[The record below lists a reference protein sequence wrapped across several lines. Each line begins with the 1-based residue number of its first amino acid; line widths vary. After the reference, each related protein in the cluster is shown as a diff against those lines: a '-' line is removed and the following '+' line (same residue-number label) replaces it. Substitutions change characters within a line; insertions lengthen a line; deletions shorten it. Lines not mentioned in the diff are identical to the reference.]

1 MVNYLRKYRM
11 TQLKGLV
18 KKGWGSEFI
27 WITND
32 KYCSK
37 FLNFETGGKFSMHFH
52 REKVETWYVQSGKF
66 EVEIIDTTNA
76 SITKRILGEG
86 SVHHNEPL
94 VPHRVTCL
102 EAGTIIE
109 VSTPDSVEDNY
120 RVMPGDSQ
128 K

>member
-1 MVNYLRKYRM
+1 MNGLIMRHN
-11 TQLKGLV
+11 GLV

-27 WITND
+27 WVTND

-52 REKVETWYVQSGKF
+52 REKVETWYIQSGKF
-66 EVEIIDTTNA
+66 EIETIDTADA
-76 SITKRILGEG
+76 SIHTKIVTNGMI
-86 SVHHNEPL
+86 HHNDPL
-94 VPHRVTCL
+94 VPHRIICL

-109 VSTPDSVEDNY
+109 VSTSDSVEDNY

-128 K
+128 RAST